1 MKKIVG
7 VVIIGL
13 LVVMLLLV
21 ARAHQD
27 TGLQENSVYESRL
40 FVIGLFRI
48 DLHAY
53 EITGCVS
60 LGYTMVSF
68 LCFKRST
75 STMMGPILIGGLPP
89 LVLTLRY
96 NPALRQ

>member
-13 LVVMLLLV
+13 VVAMLLPV

-27 TGLQENSVYESRL
+27 TGLQEISVYESRL
-40 FVIGLFRI
+40 FANGLFCI
-48 DLHAY
+48 DPHAD
-53 EITGCVS
+53 EITGCVCV
-60 LGYTMVSF
+60 GYTMVSL

-75 STMMGPILIGGLPP
+75 STMIGLPP
-89 LVLTLRY
+89 LLTVRY
-96 NPALRQ
+96 NPA